1 MKNLTEVTEYIID
14 NNGISF
20 NPTRMDAKGNY
31 LMPNKGYMVS
41 NYGTELRMPFK
52 SIAVKYR
59 YLDRI
64 DEIDALVSTC
74 ISKYAYKLNEDNYF
88 GIWVENQELVFDI
101 SENVQDLKKAI
112 IQGMTNKQDAIY
124 DIVNGETIYLPMDQS
139 GTDYQVQSYRELAA
153 ETYLSK
159 GKFH

>member
-1 MKNLTEVTEYIID
+1 MKNLTEVRKYILD

-20 NPTRMDAKGNY
+20 NPFLMDAKGNY

-41 NYGTELRMPFK
+41 NYGTELIMP
-52 SIAVKYR
+52 S
-59 YLDRI
+59 
-64 DEIDALVSTC
+64 DEIDSLISTC

-124 DIVNGETIYLPMDQS
+124 DIVNMKTIYLPMDQS

-153 ETYLSK
+153 NTYLSK
-159 GKFH
+159 GKFN

>member
-1 MKNLTEVTEYIID
+1 MKNLTEVTKYIID

-20 NPTRMDAKGNY
+20 NPSRMDAKGNY
-31 LMPNKGYMVS
+31 LMPTKGYMVS
-41 NYGTELRMPFK
+41 NYGTELIMPFK

-59 YLDRI
+59 YL

-74 ISKYAYKLNEDNYF
+74 ISKYAYKLNEDNFF
-88 GIWVENQELVFDI
+88 GIWLQNHEMVFDI
-101 SENVQDLKKAI
+101 SENIQDLKKAI

-124 DIVNGETIYLPMDQS
+124 DVVNGETIYLPMDQS

-153 ETYLSK
+153 KNYLSK
-159 GKFH
+159 GKFY